1 MSSAV
6 SEFLQS
12 VKLSLESDLLGQGQE
27 LGIVRGYR
35 VYLLRQ
41 LRIRFGNQVDD
52 DILWRLGEADS
63 KQLLRWS
70 DRILS
75 EPTLA
80 EVLFDDPW

>member
-1 MSSAV
+1 MSSV
-6 SEFLQS
+6 SEFIQS
-12 VKLSLESDLLGQGQE
+12 IESSLELDRLSQGKE
-27 LGIVRGYR
+27 RGIVRGYR

-63 KQLLRWS
+63 RQLLRWS
-70 DRILS
+70 DRVLT

-80 EVLFDDPW
+80 EVLVDEPW

>member
-1 MSSAV
+1 MSSVV
-6 SEFLQS
+6 SEYLRS

-52 DILWRLGEADS
+52 DTVWRLGEAGS
-63 KQLLRWS
+63 EQLLRWS
-70 DRILS
+70 DRVLT

-80 EVLFDDPW
+80 EVLFDEPW